1 MQENHLGQDQETL
14 KKALAHL
21 ASSHVTLPL
30 SSKLRNVV
38 SECKM
43 PPLPILGCLCV
54 YVLTC
59 ICAHACVCVCVCVCV
74 WCFANKTD
82 SSKLDGG
89 KEGFHMA
96 RMPCVAA

>member
-30 SSKLRNVV
+30 SSKL
-38 SECKM
+38 
-43 PPLPILGCLCV
+43 
-54 YVLTC
+54 
-59 ICAHACVCVCVCVCV
+59 
-74 WCFANKTD
+74 
-82 SSKLDGG
+82 DGG

>member
-30 SSKLRNVV
+30 SSKL
-38 SECKM
+38 
-43 PPLPILGCLCV
+43 
-54 YVLTC
+54 
-59 ICAHACVCVCVCVCV
+59 
-74 WCFANKTD
+74 
-82 SSKLDGG
+82 DGG

-96 RMPCVAA
+96 RMPCVAAWGFPSPQAGMLGNSILSTGGYNM